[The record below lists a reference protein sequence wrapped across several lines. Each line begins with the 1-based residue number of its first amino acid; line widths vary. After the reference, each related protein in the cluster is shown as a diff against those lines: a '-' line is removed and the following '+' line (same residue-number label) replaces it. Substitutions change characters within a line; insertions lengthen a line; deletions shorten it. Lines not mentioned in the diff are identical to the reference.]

1 MPRELPVKEKA
12 PAGNRRLSAV
22 DAAFLY
28 LERKEI
34 PLNIA
39 SIGIFD
45 GPVPFEEFVA
55 NLESKLDEIPRYRQI
70 AVPPPLN
77 LGHPVWED
85 DPHFDIRRHIF
96 RARLRAPGGDAQLEE
111 LAGRILSQVMDRR
124 KPLWDVHVVE
134 GLKDGRGAII
144 ARLHHSLAD
153 GVSGVGLLKVMLDL
167 SPDCAPPVA
176 RPRPFRPTPAAPAS
190 HSLTDAI
197 SEALYSSLQSLIAA
211 EACVL
216 SMGQILFSERA
227 QKGMEG
233 LTGLLPELAASSQRL
248 PFNKP
253 CGGERKIC
261 WTEADFGAVKAIRE
275 ALGGTVNDVVLTAV
289 SRAIGRYVKLHKE
302 PVAGRFVRIV
312 CPVSVRH
319 DTGESLGNQIS
330 FLPVALPLDVRDA
343 RRNLEAVSR
352 RMEIMKSVHAADLV
366 ALLASWI
373 GAAPPPMQAMFW
385 SAIPMV
391 PLPVPLLNMICTNV
405 PGSPVPLYAGG
416 RRMLTSYPYVP
427 TGYELGIGVAV
438 QSYAGKLFFGFT
450 ADAKVAPDVGRLRD
464 FVDESFQELCR
475 AAGVKMEPKKPRARK
490 RKPPAEAKPEA
501 EPKPM
506 AMGAAAGSD

>member
-1 MPRELPVKEKA
+1 MPRQLPVNGKA
-12 PAGNRRLSAV
+12 SGNARRLSAV

-39 SIGIFD
+39 SVGVFD
-45 GPVPFEEFVA
+45 GPIPFDDFVA
-55 NLESKLDEIPRYRQI
+55 NIESKLDLIPRYRQI
-70 AVPPPLN
+70 AVPPPFN

-85 DPHFDIRRHIF
+85 DPNFDIRRHI
-96 RARLRAPGGDAQLEE
+96 LRVKLRPPGSDAQLEE
-111 LAGRILSQVMDRR
+111 LAGRVLSQIMDRR
-124 KPLWDVHVVE
+124 KPLWNVYVVE

-167 SPDCAPPVA
+167 SPDASPLAP
-176 RPRPFRPTPAAPAS
+176 RPRPVRRKPAAPAS
-190 HSLTDAI
+190 HSITDAI
-197 SEALYSSLQSLIAA
+197 SEALYSSMQSLIAA

-216 SMGQILFSERA
+216 SMAQVLFSERA
-227 QKGMEG
+227 QQGLEG

-253 CGGERKIC
+253 CSGDRKAC
-261 WTEADFGAVKAIRE
+261 WTDVDFGQVKAIKE
-275 ALGGTVNDVVLTAV
+275 ALGGTVNDVVLTMV

-312 CPVSVRH
+312 CPVSVRQ

-343 RRNLEAVSR
+343 RRNLEAVSK
-352 RMEIMKSVHAADLV
+352 RMEIMKSARAADLV

-385 SAIPMV
+385 TAIPLV

-405 PGSPVPLYAGG
+405 PGSPVPLYSCG

-450 ADAKVAPDVGRLRD
+450 ADAKVAPDVGKLRD
-464 FVDESFQELCR
+464 FVDEAFRELCR
-475 AAGVKMEPKKPRARK
+475 VAGTRKEPKKPRARK
-490 RKPPAEAKPEA
+490 VKPVENARGDAPEPEPASKS
-501 EPKPM
+501 
-506 AMGAAAGSD
+506 AA